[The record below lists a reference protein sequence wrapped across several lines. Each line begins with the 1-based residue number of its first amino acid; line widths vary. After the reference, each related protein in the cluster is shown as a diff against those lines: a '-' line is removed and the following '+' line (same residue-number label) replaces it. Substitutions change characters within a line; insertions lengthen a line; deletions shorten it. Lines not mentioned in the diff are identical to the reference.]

1 MRWVLV
7 CFASLA
13 GPACSFQL
21 PPAQVGDG
29 PPNGSDAT
37 PCVAADPHDE
47 DGDGVADQC
56 DACPQIPS
64 SLASDTDTDH
74 DGIPDAC
81 DPHPGRAGDVLV
93 RFETFA
99 TASGAPP
106 AGWLPRGGGSA
117 NDWTSSG
124 DALRV
129 VSGNDTHL
137 LVFDSGSPNHTIDV
151 GFDLVNVSSTAFQF
165 VTAIADSKDDI
176 TQFIGCGIRV
186 DTLSPA
192 PDREVVVHDAGAFA
206 TPLVDVTDPP
216 VASGTY
222 RMVMTVS
229 NNLQF
234 CTIPTGQNPHTIP
247 GTLLTHDNHFVG
259 LRLNNASIAFRYVAV
274 YKD

>member
-1 MRWVLV
+1 MRWVVV

-29 PPNGSDAT
+29 PPGGSDAP
-37 PCVAADPHDE
+37 PCTASDPHDE

-56 DACPQIPS
+56 DACPQIPN
-64 SLASDTDTDH
+64 AAATDTDH
-74 DGIPDAC
+74 DTIPDAC

-93 RFETFA
+93 RFESFA

-106 AGWLPRGGGSA
+106 DGWLPRGGGSA

-129 VSGNDTHL
+129 MSGNDTHL
-137 LVFDSGSPNHTIDV
+137 LLFDTGSPNHTIDV
-151 GFDLVNVSSTAFQF
+151 GFDIVAVSSTAFQF
-165 VTAIADSKDDI
+165 VTAVGDAKDDI
-176 TQFIGCGIRV
+176 TQFLGCGIRV
-186 DTLSPA
+186 DALAPA
-192 PDREVVVHDAGAFA
+192 PDREIVQHDGALFA
-206 TPLVDVTDPP
+206 SPVVDVTERP

-222 RMVMTVS
+222 RMVLTVS
-229 NNLQF
+229 QNLEL
-234 CTIPTGQNPHTIP
+234 CTIPTGQNPHTIV
-247 GTLLTHDNHFVG
+247 GTLQTHDNRFAG

>member
-1 MRWVLV
+1 MWAMRWVV

-29 PPNGSDAT
+29 PPNGSDAA
-37 PCVAADPHDE
+37 PCVASDPHDE

-56 DACPQIPS
+56 DGCPQ
-64 SLASDTDTDH
+64 LANAAATDTDH
-74 DGIPDAC
+74 DTIPDAC
-81 DPHPGRAGDVLV
+81 DPHPARAGDVLV
-93 RFETFA
+93 TFETFA

-106 AGWLPRGGGSA
+106 NGWLPRGGGSA

-124 DALRV
+124 DELRV
-129 VSGNDTHL
+129 TSGNDTHL
-137 LVFDSGSPNHTIDV
+137 LVFDTGSPNHTIDV
-151 GFDLVNVSSTAFQF
+151 GFDLVSVSSTAFQF

-186 DTLSPA
+186 DTLTPA
-192 PDREVVVHDAGAFA
+192 PDREVVVHDANAFA
-206 TPLVDVTDPP
+206 TPLVDVTERPTP
-216 VASGTY
+216 SGTY

-229 NNLQF
+229 KNLEF

-247 GTLLTHDNHFVG
+247 GTLQTHDNRFVG
-259 LRLNNASIAFRYVAV
+259 LRLNNATIAVRYIAV

>member
-47 DGDGVADQC
+47 DGDSVADEC
-56 DACPQIPS
+56 DACPQIPD
-64 SLASDTDTDH
+64 ASPTDTDH

-93 RFETFA
+93 TFETFA

-106 AGWLPRGGGSA
+106 SGWLPRGGGSA

-137 LVFDSGSPNHTIDV
+137 LVFDTGSPNHTIDV
-151 GFDLVNVSSTAFQF
+151 GFDIVNVSSTAFQF

-186 DTLSPA
+186 DALSPA
-192 PDREVVVHDAGAFA
+192 PDREVVVHDANAFA
-206 TPLVDVTDPP
+206 TPLVDVTDRP

-222 RMVMTVS
+222 RTVMTVS
-229 NNLQF
+229 KNLEF
-234 CTIPTGQNPHTIP
+234 CTIPTGPNPHTLT
-247 GTLLTHDNHFVG
+247 GTLQTHDNRFVG